1 MVMSLACIT
10 LGVGLFVVTQATTTG
25 FERFFI
31 KTIVGT
37 NGAIRIEDRI
47 QETLRTMEAE
57 RGKDASGFVV
67 EVKEGRKYIEGIQE
81 PALLTAAVRRFAN
94 VSGNGA

>member
-1 MVMSLACIT
+1 MVMSLVCIT

-37 NGAIRIEDRI
+37 TITTQR
-47 QETLRTMEAE
+47 
-57 RGKDASGFVV
+57 
-67 EVKEGRKYIEGIQE
+67 
-81 PALLTAAVRRFAN
+81 P
-94 VSGNGA
+94 